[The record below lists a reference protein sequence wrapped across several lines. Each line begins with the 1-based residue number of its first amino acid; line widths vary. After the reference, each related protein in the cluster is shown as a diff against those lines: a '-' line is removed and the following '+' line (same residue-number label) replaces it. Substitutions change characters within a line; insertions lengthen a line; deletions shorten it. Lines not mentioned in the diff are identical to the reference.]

1 MPENS
6 RMHPVMAPELAYKL
20 AAAVDGMPAFPQS
33 VQKILELTRDMNCAA
48 KDLVQVIEKDPLM
61 FF

>member
-1 MPENS
+1 
-6 RMHPVMAPELAYKL
+6 MHPVMAPELAYKL
-20 AAAVDGMPAFPQS
+20 AAAVDGMPAFPHS